1 VTINPRLN
9 PDKTLRSLLDV
20 SDTPCNSER
29 EIPLA
34 LPLQQASTT
43 QLTDVLLLRP
53 TDAVLV
59 RP

>member
-34 LPLQQASTT
+34 LPLTEAKPPFLPTLK
-43 QLTDVLLLRP
+43 LTYFSCGH
-53 TDAVLV
+53 
-59 RP
+59 